1 MIDSFKLYSKYRSYR
16 PSTAGAAPAPM
27 REDSQGS
34 EGEKMDIPIV
44 GGEKEGE
51 KEVEVEKG
59 SPTSSLRPSLP
70 RLPFVHSRPH
80 PHSSHPHPHP
90 RPRPRPSS
98 PIVTF
103 ASHTYPGAKTGT
115 QSIDPHFLEMQKYP
129 EAPWYWY
136 LGLLILSFVAGLV
149 VVIRGDTTLPVWGY
163 LIALLV
169 GCESYLFVF
178 LSFFFLF
185 HALISIYGV
194 PSSLL
199 SFIRSRTAVLVVRL

>member
-16 PSTAGAAPAPM
+16 PSTAGAAPTPM

-34 EGEKMDIPIV
+34 EGEKMDIPVV

-80 PHSSHPHPHP
+80 PHSSHPHPH
-90 RPRPRPSS
+90 PRPRPSS

-178 LSFFFLF
+178 LSFFFLPLPF
-185 HALISIYGV
+185 SPPIYGV

-199 SFIRSRTAVLVVRL
+199 SFIRSRTAILVVRL